1 MSMWA
6 SQVSILSNV
15 LSGFWNL
22 EPSGYCLVIDGARY
36 ETVHTT
42 KIRYDKLRNSSP
54 SKFDGY
60 IPAVPWFIGIEH

>member
-1 MSMWA
+1 M
-6 SQVSILSNV
+6 
-15 LSGFWNL
+15 
-22 EPSGYCLVIDGARY
+22 VIDGARY